1 MQTIYTPAELAEVI
15 ELTEEPTRFTTL
27 DEVRGMVRDAL
38 GFTVDA
44 DVDVEALI
52 DECFAWYQA
61 ADPVTGTIT
70 LNRQGFYQVVT
81 AADFW
86 KAVERLGL

>member
-15 ELTEEPTRFTTL
+15 EMTEEPTRFTTL

-44 DVDVEALI
+44 DVDV
-52 DECFAWYQA
+52 DELVERCFAWYQA
-61 ADPVTGTIT
+61 LDMNTGTIT
-70 LNRQGFYQVVT
+70 VSRQGFYQVVT

-86 KAVERLGL
+86 KSVERLGL

>member
-1 MQTIYTPAELAEVI
+1 MQTIYTPDELAEVI

-27 DEVRGMVRDAL
+27 EEVRGMAL
-38 GFTVDA
+38 EPGR
-44 DVDVEALI
+44 EA
-52 DECFAWYQA
+52 
-61 ADPVTGTIT
+61 VT

-81 AADFW
+81 ADDFW

>member
-1 MQTIYTPAELAEVI
+1 MQTIYTPDELAEVI

-27 DEVRGMVRDAL
+27 DEVRGMVRDAIGL
-38 GFTVDA
+38 DA
-44 DVDVEALI
+44 DADIEELV

-61 ADPVTGTIT
+61 LDPSSGTIT
-70 LNRQGFYQVVT
+70 LSRQGFYQVVT

>member
-1 MQTIYTPAELAEVI
+1 MQTIYTPDELAEVI

-27 DEVRGMVRDAL
+27 DEVRDMVREVI
-38 GFTVDA
+38 GCDA
-44 DVDVEALI
+44 DTDIEALI

-61 ADPVTGTIT
+61 LNMGSETVT
-70 LNRQGFYQVVT
+70 LNAQGFYQVVT
-81 AADFW
+81 VADFW

>member
-1 MQTIYTPAELAEVI
+1 MKETPIQTIYTPDELV
-15 ELTEEPTRFTTL
+15 
-27 DEVRGMVRDAL
+27 
-38 GFTVDA
+38 
-44 DVDVEALI
+44 
-52 DECFAWYQA
+52 DECFAWYMA
-61 ADPVTGTIT
+61 LEPGREAVT

>member
-27 DEVRGMVRDAL
+27 DEVRDMVREVV
-38 GFTVDA
+38 GCDA
-44 DVDVEALI
+44 DADIEELV
-52 DECFAWYQA
+52 DECFAWYMA
-61 ADPVTGTIT
+61 LEPGREAVT
-70 LNRQGFYQVVT
+70 LSRQGFYQVVP
-81 AADFW
+81 AVDFW

>member
-15 ELTEEPTRFTTL
+15 ELTGEPTRFTSL
-27 DEVRGMVRDAL
+27 EEVRGMVRDAIGL
-38 GFTVDA
+38 
-44 DVDVEALI
+44 DVDTDIEELV

-61 ADPVTGTIT
+61 ADPTTGTIN

-81 AADFW
+81 ADDFW
-86 KAVERLGL
+86 KEVERLGL

>member
-1 MQTIYTPAELAEVI
+1 MQTIYTPDELAEVI

-27 DEVRGMVRDAL
+27 EEVRGMVRDAIGL
-38 GFTVDA
+38 DA
-44 DVDVEALI
+44 DADIEELV

-61 ADPVTGTIT
+61 LEPGHEAVN
-70 LNRQGFYQVVT
+70 LNRQGFCQVVT

-86 KAVERLGL
+86 KAVERLSL

>member
-1 MQTIYTPAELAEVI
+1 MQTIYTPDELAEVI

-27 DEVRGMVRDAL
+27 DEVRGMVRDAIVL
-38 GFTVDA
+38 DDDT
-44 DVDVEALI
+44 DVEELV

-61 ADPVTGTIT
+61 LDPSSGTIT
-70 LNRQGFYQVVT
+70 LSRQGFYQVVT

>member
-1 MQTIYTPAELAEVI
+1 MQTIYTPEDLAEVI

-27 DEVRGMVRDAL
+27 DEVRDMVREVV
-38 GFTVDA
+38 GCDA
-44 DVDVEALI
+44 DTDIEELV

-61 ADPVTGTIT
+61 ADPITGTIT
-70 LNRQGFYQVVT
+70 LSRQGFYQVVP
-81 AADFW
+81 AVDFW

>member
-1 MQTIYTPAELAEVI
+1 MQTIYTPDELAEVI

-27 DEVRGMVRDAL
+27 EEVRGVVRDAIGL
-38 GFTVDA
+38 DADA
-44 DVDVEALI
+44 DVEELV

-61 ADPVTGTIT
+61 LDPSSGTIT
-70 LNRQGFYQVVT
+70 LSRQGFYQVVT

>member
-1 MQTIYTPAELAEVI
+1 MQTIYTPDELAEVI

-27 DEVRGMVRDAL
+27 DEVRGMVREAI
-38 GFTVDA
+38 GVDA
-44 DVDVEALI
+44 DTDIEALV

-61 ADPVTGTIT
+61 LEPGSETVT
-70 LNRQGFYQVVT
+70 LSRQGFYQSVT
-81 AADFW
+81 PEDFW

>member
-1 MQTIYTPAELAEVI
+1 MQTIYTPDDLAEII

-27 DEVRGMVRDAL
+27 DEVRGMVRDAIGL
-38 GFTVDA
+38 DA
-44 DVDVEALI
+44 DTDIEELI

-61 ADPVTGTIT
+61 LEPGSETVT

>member
-1 MQTIYTPAELAEVI
+1 MQTIYTPDELAEVI

-27 DEVRGMVRDAL
+27 DEVRGMVRDAIGL
-38 GFTVDA
+38 DTDA
-44 DVDVEALI
+44 DIEELV
-52 DECFAWYQA
+52 DECFAWYMA
-61 ADPVTGTIT
+61 GDPTTGTIT

-81 AADFW
+81 PEDFW

>member
-1 MQTIYTPAELAEVI
+1 METIYTPEDLAEVI
-15 ELTEEPTRFTTL
+15 ELTGEPTRFTTL
-27 DEVRGMVRDAL
+27 EEVRGIVRDAL

-44 DVDVEALI
+44 DVDV
-52 DECFAWYQA
+52 DELVERCFAWYQA
-61 ADPVTGTIT
+61 LDMNTGTIT
-70 LNRQGFYQVVT
+70 LNRQGFYQSVT

>member
-27 DEVRGMVRDAL
+27 DEVRGMVREAIGL
-38 GFTVDA
+38 DA
-44 DVDVEALI
+44 DADIEELV

-61 ADPVTGTIT
+61 ADPNTGTVT
-70 LNRQGFYQVVT
+70 VSRQGFYQVVT
-81 AADFW
+81 AEDFW

>member
-1 MQTIYTPAELAEVI
+1 MQTIYTPDELAEVI

-27 DEVRGMVRDAL
+27 DEVRGMVREAIGL
-38 GFTVDA
+38 DA
-44 DVDVEALI
+44 DADIDELV
-52 DECFAWYQA
+52 DECFAWYMA
-61 ADPVTGTIT
+61 GDPATGTIT

-81 AADFW
+81 ADDFW

>member
-1 MQTIYTPAELAEVI
+1 MQTIYTPDELAEVI
-15 ELTEEPTRFTTL
+15 ELAEEPTRFTTL
-27 DEVRGMVRDAL
+27 DEVRGMVRDAIGL
-38 GFTVDA
+38 DDDTDIEELV
-44 DVDVEALI
+44 

-61 ADPVTGTIT
+61 LDPSSGTIT
-70 LNRQGFYQVVT
+70 LSRQGFYQVVT

>member
-27 DEVRGMVRDAL
+27 DEVRAMVREAIGL
-38 GFTVDA
+38 DA
-44 DVDVEALI
+44 DTDIEELV

-61 ADPVTGTIT
+61 ADPNTGTVT
-70 LNRQGFYQVVT
+70 LNRQGFYQSVT
-81 AADFW
+81 TEDFW

>member
-15 ELTEEPTRFTTL
+15 EMTEEPARFATL
-27 DEVRGMVRDAL
+27 DEVRDMVREVI
-38 GFTVDA
+38 GCDA
-44 DVDVEALI
+44 DTDIEALI
-52 DECFAWYQA
+52 DECFAWYMA
-61 ADPVTGTIT
+61 LEPGREAVT
-70 LNRQGFYQVVT
+70 LSRQGFYQVVT

>member
-27 DEVRGMVRDAL
+27 EEVRDMVREAIGL
-38 GFTVDA
+38 DA
-44 DVDVEALI
+44 DTDIEELV
-52 DECFAWYQA
+52 DECFAWYLA
-61 ADPVTGTIT
+61 YDPETRTET
-70 LNRQGFYQVVT
+70 LSRQGFYQVVP
-81 AADFW
+81 AVDFW

>member
-1 MQTIYTPAELAEVI
+1 MQTIYTPEDLAEVI

-27 DEVRGMVRDAL
+27 DEVRGMVREAIGL
-38 GFTVDA
+38 DA
-44 DVDVEALI
+44 DTDIEELV

-61 ADPVTGTIT
+61 LDPSSGTIT